1 MKKLLRIFAIE
12 LLALYFANEI
22 ASGLQFQFQLEG
34 FLITA
39 AALALASKI
48 VRPIINILL
57 LPLTL
62 ATLGV
67 FKFLSHTVVLY
78 LVDYGLQQ
86 FKVTGF
92 YFPGLTSNY
101 LDLPSISYGE
111 GVMAYLAF
119 SLLISIMTG
128 VFHWLSK

>member
-12 LLALYFANEI
+12 LIALYFANEI
-22 ASGLQFQFQLEG
+22 ASGLTFQFQLEG

-39 AALALASKI
+39 LALALASKL

-62 ATLGV
+62 ATMGV

-92 YFPGLTSNY
+92 HFPGLTSNY
-101 LDLPSISYGE
+101 LDLPAINYDKGI
-111 GVMAYLAF
+111 MAYLAF

-128 VFHWLSK
+128 AFHWISK

>member
-1 MKKLLRIFAIE
+1 MKKLGKVFAIE

-22 ASGLQFQFQLEG
+22 ASGLEFQFQLEG

-48 VRPIINILL
+48 VRPVINILL

-86 FKVTGF
+86 FKITGF
-92 YFPGLTSNY
+92 HFAGLTSNY
-101 LDLPSISYGE
+101 VDLPAINYNE
-111 GVMAYLAF
+111 GIFAYLAF
-119 SLLISIMTG
+119 SLLISSMTG
-128 VFHWLSK
+128 LFSWLSK